1 MRIAGT
7 AQLFARRTA
16 PAGSRPGSFEV
27 PPDSHPTGIRA
38 FLYEPGRCEERP
50 IESADELLE
59 VVNDGRV
66 AWIDVEGLGDG
77 AILRWLRDRLDV
89 HPLVVADI
97 ANTGQRPKFED
108 YGERD
113 LMIGQVVGTDD
124 EEGVTVDQ
132 ASLVVG
138 PRFVVSVLER
148 PLGVFDPVR
157 ERVRSG
163 TSTICRM
170 GADFLAYALIDA
182 VVDGFF
188 PVLEELGEVLSDLE
202 EEITDRRNARA
213 LPSLHAVRRTLLA
226 LHRIMYRQRDALGT
240 MLRAEEAPFSPPV
253 RVYLRDAHDHAMQ
266 VLDMIESYRE
276 MAVGLT
282 DIYLSSMSN
291 RMNEVMQT
299 LTIVSTIF
307 IPLSFIAGV
316 YGMNFENMPELQWRW
331 GYFAALAGMGSVA
344 LALVGWFWRR
354 GWIGRSLRGA
364 NPDED
369 DDDAGG
375 AR

>member
-7 AQLFARRTA
+7 AQLFARRIA
-16 PAGSRPGSFEV
+16 PAGSRPGAFEV
-27 PPDSHPTGIRA
+27 PTDAHPTAIRA
-38 FLYEPGRCEERP
+38 FLYEPGRCEERSVT
-50 IESADELLE
+50 SAGELQE
-59 VVNDGRV
+59 VVRDERIS
-66 AWIDVEGLGDG
+66 WIDVEGLGDG
-77 AILRWLRDRLDV
+77 AILRWLRDALEV
-89 HPLVVADI
+89 HPLAVADI

-113 LMIGQVVGTDD
+113 LIVAQAVGTDD
-124 EEGVTVDQ
+124 EEGLTIDQ
-132 ASLVVG
+132 VSLIVG

-148 PLGVFDPVR
+148 PLAVFDPVR

-163 TSTICRM
+163 SALICRM
-170 GADFLAYALIDA
+170 EADFLAYALIDA

-188 PVLEELGEVLSDLE
+188 PVLEELGEVLNDLE
-202 EEITDRRNARA
+202 EEITGRRSPR
-213 LPSLHAVRRTLLA
+213 SMRHLHAARRTLLA

-240 MLRAEEAPFSPPV
+240 MLRSDQAPFSQPV
-253 RVYLRDAHDHAMQ
+253 LVYLRDAHDHAVQ

-282 DIYLSSMSN
+282 DIYLSSVSN

-316 YGMNFENMPELQWRW
+316 YGMNFDNMPELHWRW
-331 GYFAALAGMGSVA
+331 GYFAALSVMA
-344 LALVGWFWRR
+344 VVGLGLVAWFWRR
-354 GWIGRSLRGA
+354 GWIGVPREHAVS
-364 NPDED
+364 DD
-369 DDDAGG
+369 DDDADG